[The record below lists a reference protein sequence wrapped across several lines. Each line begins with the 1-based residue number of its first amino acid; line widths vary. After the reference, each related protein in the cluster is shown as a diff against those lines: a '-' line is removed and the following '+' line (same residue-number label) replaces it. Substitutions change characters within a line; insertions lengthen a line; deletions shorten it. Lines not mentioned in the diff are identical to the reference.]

1 MTRSRAGINLT
12 RSIVEHLGS
21 VIVAGKYDDE
31 VGFPTEAE
39 LCTTYDASRS
49 AVREAVKMLT
59 ARGLLSARPRQ
70 GTRVEPEENWAIF
83 DDDVIRWFLS
93 SRSSPEVFRE
103 ITEVRIANEST
114 AAAMAALRQDPDA
127 IEDLRA
133 ALERMEEA
141 ANGQDDPVEADI
153 AFHTALCRASGNR
166 FFARFG
172 YYDAILIEHSAPRNV
187 RWTGS
192 QVRDLENHRAI
203 FDAIVAGDPEKARC
217 AQTHHRDGAARIAAQ
232 SQGSMTDVYRV
243 GTTPSPELGNTL
255 VIS

>member
-21 VIVAGKYDDE
+21 VIVAGKYDE

-83 DDDVIRWFLS
+83 DEDVVRWFLN

-103 ITEVRIANEST
+103 ITEVRIANESA
-114 AAAMAALRQDPDA
+114 AAAMAAARRDPDA

-133 ALERMEEA
+133 ALGRMEKA
-141 ANGQDDPVEADI
+141 AEGQGDPVEADI
-153 AFHTALCRASGNR
+153 AFHTSLCSASGNR

-172 YYDAILIEHSAPRNV
+172 YYDAILIEHSAPKSV

-203 FDAIVAGDPEKARC
+203 FDAIVAGDPEKARAASQ
-217 AQTHHRDGAARIAAQ
+217 AQLTAALKLITGPEQ
-232 SQGSMTDVYRV
+232 PGSQRNAKTR
-243 GTTPSPELGNTL
+243 
-255 VIS
+255 

>member
-1 MTRSRAGINLT
+1 MARSRAGVNLT

-39 LCTTYDASRS
+39 LCTTYEASRS
-49 AVREAVKMLT
+49 VVREAVKMLT

-83 DDDVIRWFLS
+83 DEDVIRWFLN
-93 SRSSPEVFRE
+93 SRSSPDVFRE
-103 ITEVRIANEST
+103 VTAVRIANESA
-114 AAAMAALRQDPDA
+114 AAAMAAARQDADA

-133 ALERMEEA
+133 ALERMEKA
-141 ANGQDDPVEADI
+141 ADGQDDPVDADI

-172 YYDAILIEHSAPRNV
+172 YYDAILIEHSAPRNPG
-187 RWTGS
+187 WSGW
-192 QVRDLENHRAI
+192 QGGNLEDHRAI
-203 FDAIVAGDPEKARC
+203 FDAIVAGDPEKAQAASQ
-217 AQTHHRDGAARIAAQ
+217 AQLTAAFDLITVTERQTSRRRAKA
-232 SQGSMTDVYRV
+232 R
-243 GTTPSPELGNTL
+243 
-255 VIS
+255 